1 MESRHLWLIRSCA
14 HWTDPESLS
23 RLALA
28 AKQLQ
33 QADEEEHWRTLASH
47 LVLRPLHLDT
57 EVQPFSKVCATSPSP
72 EDAEDIQD
80 AEDATL
86 KIKILQVYYPVFQ
99 VRNRVRKLWK
109 SIKSLWETVLPE
121 ALDSLLPGL
130 TEQEIEELEER
141 LGCQFPEDLAESLRV
156 HEGMRESGHRK
167 GQFLLELAREDTYTL
182 STVCLRAARDLPNLV
197 EDAESSARKIPR
209 AHSLT
214 SFQPFARR
222 GDVSLTAIAYVAENS
237 YGHSH
242 WLPLFENDC
251 LSPFS
256 PYGEPQSQNVL
267 VAFPHRGR
275 VTLLESLG
283 QHEQRPRRRYSSSGS
298 VQYLHP
304 SGAVGFLK
312 IYYRDGPTWYGHAT
326 CFEDFLRE
334 SLEMLEAI
342 QSAWSKPCSG
352 CNVDWLG
359 WHCPQ
364 CKRIVGESFSQALD
378 RVLPVAARPSEPLPS
393 QRTFNRYSWW
403 ASVVRSCRWDQ
414 PFVAKRLLKIKP
426 QVCPRAMAQLWEVV
440 GGVDKG
446 GILVRAGRELASRE
460 EDGRLSTGALV
471 RQEELVGERLRY
483 TRLTGTGPSSGWVS
497 LKVKDKPMV
506 VKSDRTEP
514 LDPPKAAAK
523 AEPETTASSPS
534 AADPED
540 GVGDETA
547 AAPVVEEDTR
557 TAASNA
563 PVGDVNFED
572 DEEQDSSPSKEPSA
586 PAEPAP
592 TPAPASDA
600 APPSNGELGIGSQ
613 VEIKG
618 LKSKPELNGR
628 RATVMSKDEAA
639 GRFEVKLDGPSDDRV
654 RCKPENLQVVLA
666 KTSPKKAQG
675 DANFKEGRY
684 DQAVS
689 CYREALQEAKD
700 DTEFAA
706 TIQSN
711 IAAAFATKGDHQK
724 ALEAANEAIRL
735 RPDWAKAHS
744 RKGFSLTHA
753 ILRLADLT
761 GSDASFYKV
770 QMPLP
775 VSCQSGTCGA
785 GLFSLVENLL
795 VQNNR
800 RDREELPALC
810 RLSSL
815 IVSADDGGRTMCPSP
830 ENKPYAVEKPV
841 QGDLVILGFGFGVHP
856 EYQSCSAVITRVDE
870 QHCMVAVLDPSRG
883 FRTGDCQ
890 VAFRDLRPV
899 HQEWRAGA
907 RLVIGGLQSSK
918 MRHLNGRTVHV
929 CEHRRYGHPCFVQPS
944 ASQGTK
950 EQKDKLTLCVRLD
963 DPIPDHATA
972 LLLEPRFLSPYI
984 PKEERAPTVPKLCL
998 PAQKEATGTLL
1009 SSSRSGSSRGETDS
1023 KNSPVS
1029 RSRRVP
1035 STVEGNEYRTICK
1048 NFVVFMASH
1057 RYWVHGF

>member
-1 MESRHLWLIRSCA
+1 
-14 HWTDPESLS
+14 
-23 RLALA
+23 
-28 AKQLQ
+28 
-33 QADEEEHWRTLASH
+33 
-47 LVLRPLHLDT
+47 
-57 EVQPFSKVCATSPSP
+57 
-72 EDAEDIQD
+72 
-80 AEDATL
+80 
-86 KIKILQVYYPVFQ
+86 
-99 VRNRVRKLWK
+99 
-109 SIKSLWETVLPE
+109 
-121 ALDSLLPGL
+121 
-130 TEQEIEELEER
+130 
-141 LGCQFPEDLAESLRV
+141 
-156 HEGMRESGHRK
+156 
-167 GQFLLELAREDTYTL
+167 
-182 STVCLRAARDLPNLV
+182 
-197 EDAESSARKIPR
+197 
-209 AHSLT
+209 
-214 SFQPFARR
+214 
-222 GDVSLTAIAYVAENS
+222 
-237 YGHSH
+237 
-242 WLPLFENDC
+242 
-251 LSPFS
+251 
-256 PYGEPQSQNVL
+256 
-267 VAFPHRGR
+267 
-275 VTLLESLG
+275 
-283 QHEQRPRRRYSSSGS
+283 
-298 VQYLHP
+298 
-304 SGAVGFLK
+304 
-312 IYYRDGPTWYGHAT
+312 
-326 CFEDFLRE
+326 
-334 SLEMLEAI
+334 
-342 QSAWSKPCSG
+342 
-352 CNVDWLG
+352 
-359 WHCPQ
+359 
-364 CKRIVGESFSQALD
+364 
-378 RVLPVAARPSEPLPS
+378 
-393 QRTFNRYSWW
+393 
-403 ASVVRSCRWDQ
+403 
-414 PFVAKRLLKIKP
+414 
-426 QVCPRAMAQLWEVV
+426 
-440 GGVDKG
+440 
-446 GILVRAGRELASRE
+446 
-460 EDGRLSTGALV
+460 
-471 RQEELVGERLRY
+471 
-483 TRLTGTGPSSGWVS
+483 
-497 LKVKDKPMV
+497 MV

-523 AEPETTASSPS
+523 AEPETTASLPS
-534 AADPED
+534 AADPDD
-540 GVGDETA
+540 GVGDGPA

-572 DEEQDSSPSKEPSA
+572 DEEQDSSPTKEPPA

-592 TPAPASDA
+592 APPPANDA
-600 APPSNGELGIGSQ
+600 APPSNGEIGIGSQ

-675 DANFKEGRY
+675 DANFKE
-684 DQAVS
+684 
-689 CYREALQEAKD
+689 
-700 DTEFAA
+700 
-706 TIQSN
+706 
-711 IAAAFATKGDHQK
+711 
-724 ALEAANEAIRL
+724 
-735 RPDWAKAHS
+735 
-744 RKGFSLTHA
+744 
-753 ILRLADLT
+753 LT
-761 GSDASFYKV
+761 GYELPSRSPRRHRVCSNDPIEHRCGIRDQRGQPGGPKRHHSQIPKHRCQIVSQHHECYEGSPESPGGCQRGHPLTPRLGQSPLSEGLQLAQDLAFYQV

-775 VSCQSGTCGA
+775 VSCGGQSGTCGA

-815 IVSADDGGRTMCPSP
+815 IVSSDDGGRTLCPSP
-830 ENKPYAVEKPV
+830 ENKPYAAEKPV

-1009 SSSRSGSSRGETDS
+1009 SSSRSGSSRGESDS

-1035 STVEGNEYRTICK
+1035 NTVE
-1048 NFVVFMASH
+1048 A
-1057 RYWVHGF
+1057 HGQ